1 MRRTY
6 RSPLGRSIDLLE
18 RLFDNNRMTVDAAV
32 PTVDE
37 LRTRVTQMQG
47 RPAAQPVR
55 THPALAGVLELQ
67 TGSSYV
73 VESASLATMLL
84 AGPSADGAWCGV
96 VGSAELGLEAAAAA
110 GVELSRTI
118 LVPDPGDAWLEVT
131 AALVD
136 VLGIVLVRP
145 PARVSEGDAARLV
158 ARLRQRGSILVAL
171 PMRGGDDWPR
181 CDARLGLTDVEWV
194 GLGDGHGHLRARQAT
209 VEVRRGTAPP
219 VSTRCWLPDADQR
232 IRAVEAEPVQLP
244 NRLLRVS

>member
-1 MRRTY
+1 
-6 RSPLGRSIDLLE
+6 
-18 RLFDNNRMTVDAAV
+18 MTVDAAV

-131 AALVD
+131 AALID
-136 VLGIVLVRP
+136 VLGIVVVRP
-145 PARVSEGDAARLV
+145 PTRVSEGDAARLG
-158 ARLRQRGSILVAL
+158 ARLRQRGSILVAW
-171 PMRGGDDWPR
+171 GEWPR
-181 CDARLGLTDVEWV
+181 CDARLGLSNVEWV

-209 VEVRRGTAPP
+209 VEVRRGTAPQ

-232 IRAVEAEPVQLP
+232 IRPVEINPVH
-244 NRLLRVS
+244 LRSVS